1 MQLVA
6 HERSSPGLF
15 PGHVDNV
22 SIQRAHSEDRRHDA
36 HQHPQHHKVPV
47 VWGEARA
54 AKESRLT
61 VDIAAEP
68 QQGQGGIHKAK
79 QPDQDQHRPA
89 PPGRPDAAVA
99 EGKADLYELVDGG
112 PGE

>member
-1 MQLVA
+1 MQLIA
-6 HERSSPGLF
+6 HERSPPGLF
-15 PGHVDNV
+15 PGYVDDV
-22 SIQRAHSEDRRHDA
+22 SIQRAHGEDWRHDA
-36 HQHPQHHKVPV
+36 CQHPQHNKVPV

-61 VDIAAEP
+61 VDITAKP
-68 QQGQGGIHKAK
+68 QQGQGSVHKAK
-79 QPDQDQHRPA
+79 QPDQDQCRPA
-89 PPGRPDAAVA
+89 PPGCPDAAVV